1 MTMQPDDTPGAF
13 ALLDSLDEP
22 GPAAP
27 IGDAN
32 ARLMIQNAIARTMA
46 PMRPPRHFA
55 RYAVAA
61 TICVAIAGT
70 AAAAIWYTK
79 SKPVQEL
86 PAPAAPVPPHIE
98 PPPLPP
104 APAIEPPPAPAI
116 TPHKP
121 SAAQD
126 LLRQANERRAQRRW
140 RDAQALYRRV
150 EREYPGS
157 SPAYVAMLAEASL
170 RLEHLHDAK
179 GALALY
185 HGAFAKGPATL
196 REEAA
201 FGVIECYHALHRTKD
216 EKRALE
222 KFVAEHP
229 DSPVAPRARERLQE
243 LTH

>member
-1 MTMQPDDTPGAF
+1 MQPDDTPGAF

-27 IGDAN
+27 ISDAN
-32 ARLMIQNAIARTMA
+32 ARLMIQNAVARTMA
-46 PMRPPRHFA
+46 PMRAPRHFM

-61 TICVAIAGT
+61 TICAAIAGS

-79 SKPVQEL
+79 SNKPVQEL
-86 PAPAAPVPPHIE
+86 PAPTTPTPPAAPVT
-98 PPPLPP
+98 PPPPTPEP
-104 APAIEPPPAPAI
+104 APAIVPPPAP
-116 TPHKP
+116 HHG
-121 SAAQD
+121 AQD

-140 RDAQALYRRV
+140 RDAQTLYRRV

-185 HGAFAKGPATL
+185 HGALAKGPSTL

-201 FGVIECYHALHRTKD
+201 FGVIECYHALRRTKD

-243 LTH
+243 LAH

>member
-1 MTMQPDDTPGAF
+1 MQPDDTLGAF

-22 GPAAP
+22 GPALPIAP
-27 IGDAN
+27 AD
-32 ARLMIQNAIARTMA
+32 ARLLIQNAVTRAA
-46 PMRPPRHFA
+46 QPMRPPRHLL
-55 RYAVAA
+55 RYAIAA
-61 TICVAIAGT
+61 TLVAGT
-70 AAAAIWYTK
+70 AAAAVWYTR

-86 PAPAAPVPPHIE
+86 PAPVAPTPPSIPA
-98 PPPLPP
+98 PPPPPEPSP
-104 APAIEPPPAPAI
+104 APEPAPSVVPPPAPRHPAG
-116 TPHKP
+116 
-121 SAAQD
+121 AQD

-157 SPAYVAMLAEASL
+157 SPAYVAMLAEAAL

-185 HGAFAKGPATL
+185 RGALRGPSTL

-201 FGVIECYHALHRTKD
+201 FGVIECYHAMGRSSD

-222 KFVAEHP
+222 SFVAEHP

-243 LTH
+243 LAH